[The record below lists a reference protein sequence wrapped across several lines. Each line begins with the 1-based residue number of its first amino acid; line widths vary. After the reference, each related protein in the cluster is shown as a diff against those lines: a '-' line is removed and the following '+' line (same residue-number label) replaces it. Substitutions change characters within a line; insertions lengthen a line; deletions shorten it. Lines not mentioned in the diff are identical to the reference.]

1 MKHPAVASCLQLRT
15 SPLAPEGRLLHSEV
29 VSPAILLP
37 VTGDSAM
44 FTPSFRRLSNALS
57 RRRGRTTCV
66 TLGLWS
72 LAAAGSC
79 QAQPADPTVDAGG
92 VPSVYALQPESTGN
106 PALHDDPSL
115 RIMVGTQSLPL
126 SFSLIQRES
135 EWGAWADASFGPVMP
150 RGALARGL
158 PPVEAVEPAVR
169 LWIPMH
175 GSGQRMR
182 FTHAYVNLSRPTLS
196 DGDLQV
202 RPGAGVVMQ
211 LGGSTGYLQQ
221 LSLGSVFRLNMGE
234 GSQVAL
240 RLKGGRLGVQY
251 RLQFN
256 L

>member
-1 MKHPAVASCLQLRT
+1 MST
-15 SPLAPEGRLLHSEV
+15 
-29 VSPAILLP
+29 IN
-37 VTGDSAM
+37 
-44 FTPSFRRLSNALS
+44 PSRLSKASSHRWARAACVAL
-57 RRRGRTTCV
+57 GWW
-66 TLGLWS
+66 GLM
-72 LAAAGSC
+72 AAGWC
-79 QAQPADPTVDAGG
+79 QALPADPSVDAAG
-92 VPSVYALQPESTGN
+92 VPSVYALQPESSGN
-106 PALHDDPSL
+106 AALHDDPSL

-135 EWGAWADASFGPVMP
+135 EWGAWADASLGPVMP
-150 RGALARGL
+150 RGALAPGL
-158 PPVEAVEPAVR
+158 PAPAAVEPTVR
-169 LWIPMH
+169 LWIPMQD
-175 GSGQRMR
+175 SGQRMR
-182 FTHAYVNLSRPTLS
+182 FTHAYVNLSRPTLN